1 MTSFLVQEE
10 DQNAKLATVDYL
22 VDEEKKSESKSN
34 ESTNQSEGRNLNQ
47 TTKSDQDNLVAEEIM
62 PGSSKKLKPQLTIEW
77 GQKYM

>member
-62 PGSSKKLKPQLTIEW
+62 PGSSKKLKPQLTIE
-77 GQKYM
+77 